1 MSQSPRRQRNTFA
14 CLISAAVASVLLLA
28 GCQPYGRWIYQE
40 TPVVNPCP
48 GGLIKQT
55 KRTTETNRE
64 RVRQTVVNTDSCL
77 E

>member
-1 MSQSPRRQRNTFA
+1 MKAVLSHCHLIRHVL
-14 CLISAAVASVLLLA
+14 LISVVVVET
-28 GCQPYGRWIYQE
+28 GCQQPYGRWIYQE
-40 TPVVNPCP
+40 TPIVNPCP

>member
-1 MSQSPRRQRNTFA
+1 M
-14 CLISAAVASVLLLA
+14 
-28 GCQPYGRWIYQE
+28 
-40 TPVVNPCP
+40 VNPCP

>member
-1 MSQSPRRQRNTFA
+1 VLNRCRRIRH
-14 CLISAAVASVLLLA
+14 VLLMCVVA
-28 GCQPYGRWIYQE
+28 AEMGCQPYGHWIYQE

>member
-1 MSQSPRRQRNTFA
+1 MRAVSTRYHPIRHA
-14 CLISAAVASVLLLA
+14 LLISVGVVATS
-28 GCQPYGRWIYQE
+28 CQPYGRWIYQE